1 MADKSTRRAES
12 ETVIVSLSFPVRT
25 LGIGFVAGL
34 RSMTAPAAVL
44 AATENSLAF
53 LAAFL
58 AAGELVADKLPATPS
73 RLIPPAFGIRLVSG
87 AYCGMTLAEPY
98 DGDVWVG
105 VACGIAG
112 AIAGTLAGSAL
123 RTKIGPALHLP
134 DLIVALAEDGV
145 AVGGALVL
153 TGLE

>member
-1 MADKSTRRAES
+1 VNLPFFA
-12 ETVIVSLSFPVRT
+12 RT

-58 AAGELVADKLPATPS
+58 AAGELVADKLPVTPS

-87 AYCGMTLAEPY
+87 AYCGMVLAEPY
-98 DGDVWVG
+98 DGNLWCGVG
-105 VACGIAG
+105 CGIAG
-112 AIAGTLAGSAL
+112 AVAGTLAGSAL

-134 DLIVALAEDGV
+134 DLVTALIEDSI